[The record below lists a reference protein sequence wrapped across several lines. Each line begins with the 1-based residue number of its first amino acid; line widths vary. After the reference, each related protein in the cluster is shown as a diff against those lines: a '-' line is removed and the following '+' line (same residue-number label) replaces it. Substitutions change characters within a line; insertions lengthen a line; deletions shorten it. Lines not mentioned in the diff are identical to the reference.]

1 MKRVALLNIVGLSA
15 DLIGTHTP
23 RIRAFAERTGG
34 VTRLSVPFPAVTT
47 TVQTSM
53 LTGVPVA
60 RHGIVG
66 NGWYD
71 RIEGEVKFWKQSQ
84 RFVEAKTVWQKAREM
99 NSEFT
104 CANVCWW
111 YAMNSDV
118 DVYVTPRPI
127 YRANGRKVPDCQT
140 RPPELRDELTKSHG
154 AFPLFRFWGPGAD
167 IESTRWIVDAA
178 IHVSKRS
185 HPTLQLVYLPHLDYG
200 LQKLGPG
207 HEDVPRILRE
217 VDEEVGRLID
227 ALEHQG
233 VEVLLVSEYGIV
245 PVNSDVPL
253 NKTLREAG
261 LISIREELG
270 TEMLIP
276 TECEALAIADHQ
288 IAHVYVR
295 DRERRDEVARL
306 LRAVDGVDSI
316 VPREESQL
324 DHPRSGDLI
333 ATANSDRWFS
343 YDWWLNDAVAPDYAR
358 TVDIHNKPG
367 YDPRELFLSSR
378 LRAAGKLALTKTG
391 VRTTMDVIPL
401 DGALVKGSHG
411 RKDHETGCEP
421 ILIGLGRTGEE
432 LLPCE
437 RISSILLERIFED

>member
-23 RIRAFAERTGG
+23 KIRAFSERKGG
-34 VTRLSVPFPAVTT
+34 VTRLAVPFPAVTT

-53 LTGVPVA
+53 LTGVSVA
-60 RHGIVG
+60 EHGIVG

-84 RFVEAKTVWQKAREM
+84 KFVEAETVWQKARKI
-99 NSEFT
+99 NSQFT

-127 YRANGRKVPDCQT
+127 YRANGRKIPDCQT
-140 RPPELRDELTKSHG
+140 RPADLRDQLTQAHG
-154 AFPLFRFWGPGAD
+154 PFPLFKFWGPGAG

-178 IHVSKRS
+178 IDVSRRYE
-185 HPTLQLVYLPHLDYG
+185 PNLQLVYLPHLDYG
-200 LQKLGPG
+200 LQKIGPD
-207 HEDVPRILRE
+207 HEDVPRLLHEI
-217 VDEEVGRLID
+217 DEEAGRLIES
-227 ALEHQG
+227 LEKDG
-233 VEVLLVSEYGIV
+233 VSVLIVSEYGIV
-245 PVNSDVPL
+245 PVSGDIAL
-253 NKTLREAG
+253 NKTLRKAG
-261 LISIREELG
+261 MISVRQELG
-270 TEMLIP
+270 TEMLVP
-276 TECEALAIADHQ
+276 TECAALAIADHQ

-295 DRERRDEVARL
+295 DSHHTQKVAEM
-306 LRAVDGVDSI
+306 LRAIDGVDS
-316 VPREESQL
+316 VVTREESEL

-333 ATANSDRWFS
+333 VTARSDRWFS
-343 YDWWLNDAVAPDYAR
+343 HDWWLEDQMAPDYAR

-378 LRAAGKLALTKTG
+378 IRAAWKLALMKTG
-391 VRTTMDVIPL
+391 IRTTMDVIPL

-411 RKDHETGCEP
+411 LSDHAEGSEP
-421 ILIGLGRTGEE
+421 ILIGFEFVGEE

-437 RISSILLERIFED
+437 QISSILLEKIFEQ

>member
-23 RIRAFAERTGG
+23 KISRFSERKGG
-34 VTRLSVPFPAVTT
+34 VTRLAVPFPAVTT

-60 RHGIVG
+60 QHGIVG

-71 RIEGEVKFWKQSQ
+71 RTEGEVKFWKQSQ
-84 RFVEAKTVWQKAREM
+84 KFVEAQTVWQKAREM
-99 NSEFT
+99 DSKFT

-140 RPPELRDELTKSHG
+140 RPSSLRDELTEAHG
-154 AFPLFRFWGPGAD
+154 PFPLFKFWGPGAD

-178 IHVSKRS
+178 IHVSKES

-200 LQKLGPG
+200 LQKFGPG
-207 HEDVPRILRE
+207 HEEVPRLLEE
-217 VDEEVGRLID
+217 VDAEVGRLID
-227 ALEHQG
+227 ALEGEG
-233 VEVLLVSEYGIV
+233 VDVILVSEYGIV
-245 PVNSDVPL
+245 PVTSDVAL

-261 LISIREELG
+261 MIAVREELG
-270 TEMLIP
+270 TEMLVP
-276 TECEALAIADHQ
+276 TECDALAIADHQ

-295 DRERRDEVARL
+295 DSKRREEVAKL
-306 LRAVDGVDSI
+306 LRGVEGVDSI
-316 VPREESQL
+316 VNREDSELNHS
-324 DHPRSGDLI
+324 RAGDLI
-333 ATANSDRWFS
+333 ATACADRWFS
-343 YDWWLNDAVAPDYAR
+343 YDWWLNDEVAPDYAR

-378 LRAAGKLALTKTG
+378 LRAAGKLAMTKAG
-391 VRTTMDVIPL
+391 IRTTMDVIPL
-401 DGALVKGSHG
+401 DGRLVRGSHG
-411 RKDHETGCEP
+411 LKDHQAGHEP
-421 ILIGLGRTGEE
+421 VLIGFDHRREE

-437 RISSILLERIFED
+437 RISSILLDRIFGD